1 MTAGEPTDVTR
12 EAASL
17 SGTVDP
23 RGVAV
28 SACEFEYGLTDEFGN
43 GPYNHSVPC
52 EQTPGEIGAGSSPVA
67 VSAQLEGLEPGE
79 LYHFRLVATN
89 ANGAGEASGLLATQG
104 VGFGIKSFEVSFLNE
119 DGTPDTQAGSHPYQF
134 VDNFE
139 LNSHFKRM
147 ESNADSPY
155 MRLPDGVL
163 RDVTVDLPPG
173 FVGDPNA
180 TPKKC
185 TGQELRA

>member
-28 SACEFEYGLTDEFGN
+28 SECEFEYGLTNEFGN

-52 EQTPGEIGAGSSPVA
+52 KQTPAEIGAGSSPVA
-67 VSAQLEGLEPGE
+67 VSAQLEGLVPGE

-89 ANGAGEASGLLATQG
+89 ANGAGQASGMLATQG
-104 VGFGIKSFEVSFLNE
+104 VGFGIKSYEISFLNE
-119 DGTPDTQAGSHPYQF
+119 NGTPDTQAGSHPYKF
-134 VDNFE
+134 VDIFT
-139 LNSHFKRM
+139 LNSHFKRAGI
-147 ESNADSPY
+147 E
-155 MRLPDGVL
+155 R
-163 RDVTVDLPPG
+163 
-173 FVGDPNA
+173 
-180 TPKKC
+180 
-185 TGQELRA
+185 